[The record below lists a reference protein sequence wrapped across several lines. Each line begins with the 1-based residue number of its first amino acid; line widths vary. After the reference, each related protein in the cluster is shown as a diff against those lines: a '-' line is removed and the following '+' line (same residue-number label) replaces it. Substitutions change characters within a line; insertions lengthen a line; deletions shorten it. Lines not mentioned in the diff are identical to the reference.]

1 MKHTDQ
7 RKEVSWWYV
16 GIVIAIV
23 LLIAGIAPSDASG
36 ADKIYFEGY
45 YGPQRIQLSE
55 KAVSPNSGDTTIKGW
70 IGGDRV
76 DLRRIQHP
84 NGTTTVRGWHGDN
97 YIRGKTE
104 VEMIQDLKEAS
115 LEHEKH

>member
-1 MKHTDQ
+1 MRHH
-7 RKEVSWWYV
+7 REKENICWSCMGVAIGFILLVSALWPV
-16 GIVIAIV
+16 
-23 LLIAGIAPSDASG
+23 SCSG
-36 ADKIYFEGY
+36 ADKIFFEGY

-84 NGTTTVRGWHGDN
+84 DGTTTVRGWHGDN
-97 YIRGKTE
+97 YVRGKTE
-104 VEMIQDLKEAS
+104 VEMIQDLKESAD
-115 LEHEKH
+115 EYQ